1 MNKSKRNTLAALAGG
16 AAAAASFAA
25 FARPGRHGGQH
36 GPMDPAQMEQ
46 HLDRMLK
53 HLYVEIDATEE
64 QKQKLDPIVKDAA
77 KELAPLRRNLREA
90 RRDAINLLAQDKVD
104 PAAIEALRTKQMQL
118 ADQASRRFTKAL
130 VDAADVLNPA
140 QRKKLAA
147 HLARR
152 RGGFMMHS

>member
-1 MNKSKRNTLAALAGG
+1 MNKSKRTTLAALAGG
-16 AAAAASFAA
+16 AAAAVSFGA
-25 FARPGRHGGQH
+25 FARPGHGRHH

-77 KELAPLRRNLREA
+77 KELAPLRRNLQQA
-90 RRDAINLLAQDKVD
+90 RREGINLLAQDKVD
-104 PAAIEALRTKQMQL
+104 PAAIEALRAKQMQL
-118 ADQASRRFTKAL
+118 ADQSSRRFTKAL

-147 HLARR
+147 HFARR
-152 RGGFMMHS
+152 GRGRWMHG

>member
-1 MNKSKRNTLAALAGG
+1 MNNSKRTTLAALIGG
-16 AAAAASFAA
+16 AAAALSWNA
-25 FARPGRHGGQH
+25 FARPGHGRH

-77 KELAPLRRNLREA
+77 RELAPLRRNLQQA
-90 RRDAINLLAQDKVD
+90 RREAINLLAQDKVD
-104 PAAIEALRTKQMQL
+104 PAAIEALRAKQMQL
-118 ADQASRRFTKAL
+118 ADQSSRRFTKAML
-130 VDAADVLNPA
+130 DAAEVLNPA

-147 HLARR
+147 HFARR
-152 RGGFMMHS
+152 GRGRWMHG

>member
-1 MNKSKRNTLAALAGG
+1 MNNSKRTTLAALIGG
-16 AAAAASFAA
+16 AAAALSWNA
-25 FARPGRHGGQH
+25 FARRGGHSHH

-77 KELAPLRRNLREA
+77 KELAPLRRNLQQA
-90 RRDAINLLAQDKVD
+90 RREAINLLAQDKVD
-104 PAAIEALRTKQMQL
+104 PAAIEALRAKQMQL
-118 ADQASRRFTKAL
+118 ADQSSRRFTKAL

-147 HLARR
+147 HFARR
-152 RGGFMMHS
+152 GRGRWMHG

>member
-1 MNKSKRNTLAALAGG
+1 MNLSKRTTLATLAGG
-16 AAAAASFAA
+16 AAAALSWNA
-25 FARPGRHGGQH
+25 FARPGHGRH

-77 KELAPLRRNLREA
+77 KELAPLRRSLHEA
-90 RRDAINLLAQDKVD
+90 RREGISLLAQDKVD
-104 PAAIEALRTKQMQL
+104 PAAIEALRAKQIQL
-118 ADQASRRFTKAL
+118 ADQSSRRFTKAL

-147 HLARR
+147 HFARR
-152 RGGFMMHS
+152 GRGRWMHG